1 MCAFKRAKEHDKH
14 AATRRSLKEVAFSRS
29 TACVLVQEVFKE
41 HTSMLQ
47 QEDALPVR
55 AHCKLRP

>member
-1 MCAFKRAKEHDKH
+1 MLRQGGASRSSFLKEHCVC
-14 AATRRSLKEVAFSRS
+14 AGTRK
-29 TACVLVQEVFKE
+29 VFKE